1 MLCGRTLLHISVFS
15 LVKGES
21 PLGVSAMWMRPSVG
35 QVLLDSVAIQVLTA
49 LVHLQCHSL
58 SHASAFGFREME
70 LNCPYTK

>member
-1 MLCGRTLLHISVFS
+1 
-15 LVKGES
+15 
-21 PLGVSAMWMRPSVG
+21 MWMRPSVG

-70 LNCPYTK
+70 LNCPYTKSIRKVISSERMFLQNFKYIHF